1 MKRTPV
7 LIGVAAV
14 AAILAGCGGDD
25 NSGAMPPASSMPPPP
40 TTPPPTTP
48 PSTNLSLTTNEFLMG
63 YAEQPSETASPH
75 SVNDGALGFS
85 DTSETSTP
93 ISVNGS

>member
-1 MKRTPV
+1 MKRKLMV
-7 LIGVAAV
+7 IGVSATV
-14 AAILAGCGGDD
+14 AAILAACGGDN
-25 NSGAMPPASSMPPPP
+25 NSGPSSGTS
-40 TTPPPTTP
+40 TTPPPSTTP

-63 YAEQPSETASPH
+63 YAEQPSDTASPH
-75 SVNDGALGFS
+75 AVNDGALGFA

>member
-7 LIGVAAV
+7 VIGVAAV
-14 AAILAGCGGDD
+14 VAAILAACGGHD
-25 NSGAMPPASSMPPPP
+25 NSGTMPPASSTP
-40 TTPPPTTP
+40 PPPTTP

-75 SVNDGALGFS
+75 AVNDGALGFS

>member
-1 MKRTPV
+1 MKRTTV
-7 LIGVAAV
+7 TIGVAAAV
-14 AAILAGCGGDD
+14 AAILAACGGHD
-25 NSGAMPPASSMPPPP
+25 NSSPSPPMSSTP
-40 TTPPPTTP
+40 TPPTP

-75 SVNDGALGFS
+75 AVNDGALGFS

>member
-7 LIGVAAV
+7 VISVAAAV
-14 AAILAGCGGDD
+14 AAILSACGGTD
-25 NSGAMPPASSMPPPP
+25 NPSSGSS
-40 TTPPPTTP
+40 TTPPPSTTP
-48 PSTNLSLTTNEFLMG
+48 PSTSLLLTTNEFLMG

-75 SVNDGALGFS
+75 VVNNGGLGFS

>member
-7 LIGVAAV
+7 VIGVAAAV
-14 AAILAGCGGDD
+14 AAILAACGGGHDD
-25 NSGAMPPASSMPPPP
+25 SGGMPPAS
-40 TTPPPTTP
+40 TTPPPSTTP

-75 SVNDGALGFS
+75 AVNDGALGFA

>member
-7 LIGVAAV
+7 VIGVAAV
-14 AAILAGCGGDD
+14 VAAILAACGGHDD
-25 NSGAMPPASSMPPPP
+25 SGGTPPAAS
-40 TTPPPTTP
+40 TPPPSTTA

-75 SVNDGALGFS
+75 AVNAGALGFS

-93 ISVNGS
+93 LSVNGS

>member
-1 MKRTPV
+1 MKRTTV
-7 LIGVAAV
+7 LIGVAAAV
-14 AAILAGCGGDD
+14 AAILAACGGHD
-25 NSGAMPPASSMPPPP
+25 NSSPSPPMSSTP
-40 TTPPPTTP
+40 TPPTP

-75 SVNDGALGFS
+75 AVNDGALGFS

>member
-1 MKRTPV
+1 MKRKSIV
-7 LIGVAAV
+7 IGVAAAV
-14 AAILAGCGGDD
+14 AAILAACGGHD
-25 NSGAMPPASSMPPPP
+25 NSGASPPMSSTP
-40 TTPPPTTP
+40 TPPTP

-75 SVNDGALGFS
+75 AVNDGALGFS

>member
-1 MKRTPV
+1 MKRTTV
-7 LIGVAAV
+7 LISVAAAV
-14 AAILAGCGGDD
+14 AAILAACGGHD
-25 NSGAMPPASSMPPPP
+25 NSSPSPPMSSTP
-40 TTPPPTTP
+40 TPPTP

-75 SVNDGALGFS
+75 AVNDGALGFS

>member
-1 MKRTPV
+1 MIRKSIV
-7 LIGVAAV
+7 IGVAAAV
-14 AAILAGCGGDD
+14 AAILAACGGHD
-25 NSGAMPPASSMPPPP
+25 NSGASPPMSSTP
-40 TTPPPTTP
+40 TPPTP

-63 YAEQPSETASPH
+63 YAEQPSETALPH
-75 SVNDGALGFS
+75 AVNDGALGFS

>member
-1 MKRTPV
+1 MKRKSIV
-7 LIGVAAV
+7 IGVAAAV
-14 AAILAGCGGDD
+14 AAILAACGGHD
-25 NSGAMPPASSMPPPP
+25 NSGASPPMSSTPTPP
-40 TTPPPTTP
+40 TPPTP

-75 SVNDGALGFS
+75 AVNDGALGFS